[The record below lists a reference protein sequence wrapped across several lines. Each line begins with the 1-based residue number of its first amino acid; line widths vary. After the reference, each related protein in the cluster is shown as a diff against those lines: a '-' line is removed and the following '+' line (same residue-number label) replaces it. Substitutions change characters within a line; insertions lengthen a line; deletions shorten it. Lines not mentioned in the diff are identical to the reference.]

1 MLRPR
6 GRAAYSRGS
15 RPTSLVR
22 GTTGRTARP
31 YAGRMPGPTSRTP
44 SVPVGDRTDGTGWS
58 SDAGF
63 GPPWAG
69 GGPWGPGRPPQV
81 ALALVL
87 AVVQVVG
94 SLGAARAQPDR
105 RPLDLL
111 AFVLLLSGPA
121 ALALMTRAR
130 VPAVTVTVGVATAAY
145 LVLGYPYGPVV
156 LSLVVALVAAVLTG
170 HRLVAWLVAGGV
182 LLAHGL
188 ATALDPDRGW
198 SWAAAT
204 ATLAWALLVLALAEV
219 GRVRRERALSH
230 RRALAEQRR
239 RRAGEDRL
247 RIAQELHDVVAHHM
261 SLINVQASVAL
272 HLRGTHPEQV
282 DEALRVIKGASK
294 EALVELRSLIEVLR
308 EGDGP
313 APRHPAASLA
323 ALDDLVER
331 TRYAGLDLTTSVTGT
346 PEPLP
351 PGVELAAY
359 RVVQESVTN
368 VVRHSGA
375 DRAEITVEHRPGRLV
390 VTVDDDGSGAGD
402 PGALTEGNGIRG
414 MRERAA
420 PLRGEVRLERSPL
433 GGLRVVASF
442 PTAVAP

>member
-1 MLRPR
+1 
-6 GRAAYSRGS
+6 
-15 RPTSLVR
+15 
-22 GTTGRTARP
+22 
-31 YAGRMPGPTSRTP
+31 
-44 SVPVGDRTDGTGWS
+44 
-58 SDAGF
+58 
-63 GPPWAG
+63 
-69 GGPWGPGRPPQV
+69 
-81 ALALVL
+81 VL
-87 AVVQVVG
+87 LGVVQVLG

-111 AFVLLLSGPA
+111 AVVLLLAGPV
-121 ALALMTRAR
+121 ALATMTRAR
-130 VPAVTVTVGVATAAY
+130 VPAVTVVVGAVTATY

-156 LSLVVALVAAVLTG
+156 ISLVVALVAAVLTG
-170 HRLVAWLVAGGV
+170 HRMVAWLVAGGV
-182 LLAHGL
+182 LLAH
-188 ATALDPDRGW
+188 AVAVALDPDRGW
-198 SWAAAT
+198 SWGAAAT
-204 ATLAWALLVLALAEV
+204 ALAWGLLVLALAEV
-219 GRVRRERALSH
+219 ARVRRERALTH

-247 RIAQELHDVVAHHM
+247 RIAQDLHDVVAHHM

-313 APRHPAASLA
+313 APRHPAATLA
-323 ALDDLVER
+323 ALDDIVER
-331 TRYAGLDLTTSVTGT
+331 VRYAGLHLTTHVTGT

-375 DRAEITVEHRPGRLV
+375 DRAEVAVEHGPGRLV
-390 VTVDDDGSGAGD
+390 VTVDDDGSGVGD
-402 PGALTEGNGIRG
+402 VDALVEGNGFRG

-420 PLRGEVRLERSPL
+420 ALGGEVRLERSPL
-433 GGLRVVASF
+433 GGLRVVAGF
-442 PTAVAP
+442 PTVVRA

>member
-1 MLRPR
+1 
-6 GRAAYSRGS
+6 
-15 RPTSLVR
+15 
-22 GTTGRTARP
+22 
-31 YAGRMPGPTSRTP
+31 MPGPTSRPTP
-44 SVPVGDRTDGTGWS
+44 APVDDRSEGGGWAP
-58 SDAGF
+58 DAGF
-63 GPPWAG
+63 GPPWG
-69 GGPWGPGRPPQV
+69 GRDPWGPGRPPQV
-81 ALALVL
+81 FLAVVL
-87 AVVQVVG
+87 AVVQLVG
-94 SLGAARAQPDR
+94 SLGAAQAQPGR

-111 AFVLLLSGPA
+111 AVALLLTGPV

-130 VPAVTVTVGVATAAY
+130 VPVVTVVVGAATGAY

-156 LSLVVALVAAVLTG
+156 LSLVVVLVAAVLTG

-182 LLAHGL
+182 LVAHGL

-204 ATLAWALLVLALAEV
+204 ATLAWALLVLTLAEV

-331 TRYAGLDLTTSVTGT
+331 TRYAGLDLETHVTGT

-375 DRAEITVEHRPGRLV
+375 DRAEVAVEHRPGRLV
-390 VTVDDDGSGAGD
+390 VTVDDDGSGV
-402 PGALTEGNGIRG
+402 GATDALAEGNGIRG

-420 PLRGEVRLERSPL
+420 ALGGEVRLELSPL